1 MSNKFQIKF
10 TAGTLASQVFEIQPG
25 VVIALG
31 RSRSNTIVL
40 AEPDVSA
47 RHCILRQ
54 DQQAEE
60 GIWIEVVSSRTT
72 VLDGKALQIGDK
84 ALITDGKQV
93 TLGEKAAFVLMKV
106 ANDTAENDD
115 MPTGQIQNG
124 DDMQTQAVPAEDDQQ
139 TRAATMEKTV
149 AQAQTAEQNPAPE
162 TAAAGSDTEFET
174 IAVQTRIAS
183 TEEIDFIRR
192 GHQKKRLIRFWLIVI
207 PIVIFVVASFALYFQ
222 PQEEPILIW
231 PETDP
236 PGAQYNCKITSYVK
250 IIFPGTCD
258 KFYAETPKDRYWEV
272 HSAFGKNR
280 EIPLNVYAQRWIS
293 RDALTKTRLQAFQ
306 ECLAHL
312 KEKKLDTHLKLEH
325 APHRKWTALET
336 MEKDNNGST
345 RFINEN
351 SAGVPVIYTPYSRD
365 AVDQNGNTTSMSG
378 FLIFFRCGA
387 LCGYAMFE
395 IPSAF
400 FDKNKNRELFQSLLW
415 NLFIISAPA
424 NDPDFA
430 GKYWE
435 GSPDYDE
442 KTKID
447 QLMKQIRDWEKEE
460 KEGGYTNWWERY
472 RAIRSVLIQL
482 RKQMEQIRDW
492 EEEKKK
498 GGYTNWWKRYYA
510 IRRVLIRL
518 RKQGV
523 MDDVLTKVEKNHL
536 LKLRKEQKNAYAKWR
551 SIMTG
556 SSRETEKARVK
567 RDSKQAFSPEFESI
581 DYRYGTIRREEW

>member
-40 AEPDVSA
+40 SEPDVSA

-54 DQQAEE
+54 DQRAEE

-93 TLGEKAAFVLMKV
+93 TLGEKTAFVLMKV
-106 ANDTAENDD
+106 ANNTAENDD

-139 TRAATMEKTV
+139 TRAATMEKTA

-174 IAVQTRIAS
+174 VAVQTRIAS

-231 PETDP
+231 PETNP
-236 PGAQYNCKITSYVK
+236 PGAQYGYMITSYVK
-250 IIFPGTCD
+250 IVFPGTCD
-258 KFYAETPKDRYWEV
+258 MSYDDKNRYLEA

-280 EIPLNVYAQRWIS
+280 EIPLNVYAQCWIS
-293 RDALTKTRLQAFQ
+293 TDSLTQTRLETFQ
-306 ECLAHL
+306 KEGLARL
-312 KEKKLDTHLKLEH
+312 KEKKLDTHLKLESGH
-325 APHRKWTALET
+325 APHPEWTAREY
-336 MEKDNNGST
+336 MKKDKEGNTS
-345 RFINEN
+345 FVNEN
-351 SAGVPVIYTPYSRD
+351 SAGVPVIYTAYSRD

-378 FLIFFRCGA
+378 FLIFFRSGA

-400 FDKNKNRELFQSLLW
+400 FDKNRELFRSLLW
-415 NLFIISAPA
+415 YLFIISAPA
-424 NDPDFA
+424 NNPDFA

-435 GSPDYDE
+435 GSPDYDNE
-442 KTKID
+442 TKIED
-447 QLMKQIRDWEKEE
+447 LIKQIE
-460 KEGGYTNWWERY
+460 N
-472 RAIRSVLIQL
+472 
-482 RKQMEQIRDW
+482 W
-492 EEEKKK
+492 EEEDGEKEDGEKE

-510 IRRVLIRL
+510 IRSVLIRR
-518 RKQGV
+518 RKEGG
-523 MDDVLTKVEKNHL
+523 DLTKAENHL
-536 LKLRKEQKNAYAKWR
+536 LKLRKKQKNTYAKWR
-551 SIMTG
+551 CIMTG
-556 SSRETEKARVK
+556 SSRETEKTRVK

>member
-93 TLGEKAAFVLMKV
+93 TLGEKAAFVLKKV
-106 ANDTAENDD
+106 ANNTAENDD

-139 TRAATMEKTV
+139 TRAATMEKTA

-222 PQEEPILIW
+222 PQEEPVLIW

-236 PGAQYNCKITSYVK
+236 PGAQYGYMITSYVK

-258 KFYAETPKDRYWEV
+258 MSYNDKDRYLEA

-280 EIPLNVYAQRWIS
+280 EIPLNVYAQCWIS
-293 RDALTKTRLQAFQ
+293 LDALTKTRLQAFQ

-312 KEKKLDTHLKLEH
+312 KEKKLDTHLKLESGH
-325 APHRKWTALET
+325 APHREWAASET
-336 MEKDNNGST
+336 MKKDNNGST

-378 FLIFFRCGA
+378 FLIFFRSGA

-400 FDKNKNRELFQSLLW
+400 FDKNRNRELFQSLLR

-424 NDPDFA
+424 DNPDFA

-435 GSPDYDE
+435 GSPDYDKE
-442 KTKID
+442 TKID
-447 QLMKQIRDWEKEE
+447 LLMEQIEDLE

-472 RAIRSVLIQL
+472 YKIRSVLI
-482 RKQMEQIRDW
+482 
-492 EEEKKK
+492 
-498 GGYTNWWKRYYA
+498 
-510 IRRVLIRL
+510 RL
-518 RKQGV
+518 REQGG
-523 MDDVLTKVEKNHL
+523 DLKEAENHL
-536 LKLRKEQKNAYAKWR
+536 LNLRKEQKNTYAKWR

-556 SSRETEKARVK
+556 SPRETEKTRVK

>member
-40 AEPDVSA
+40 SEPDVSA

-106 ANDTAENDD
+106 ANNTAENDD

-139 TRAATMEKTV
+139 TRAATMEKTA

-174 IAVQTRIAS
+174 VAVQTRIAS

-207 PIVIFVVASFALYFQ
+207 PIVIFVAASFALYFQ
-222 PQEEPILIW
+222 PQEEPVLIW

-236 PGAQYNCKITSYVK
+236 PGAQKGCLFTDYVK

-258 KFYAETPKDRYWEV
+258 MSYKKVECYLHKKEECYLHKKEECYLHKKEEYYLEA

-293 RDALTKTRLQAFQ
+293 LDSLTKTRLQAFHD

-312 KEKKLDTHLKLEH
+312 KEKKLDTHLKLESGH
-325 APHRKWTALET
+325 ALHPKWTASET
-336 MEKDNNGST
+336 MKKENNGST
-345 RFINEN
+345 SFINEN
-351 SAGVPVIYTPYSRD
+351 SAGVPVIYTAYSRD

-378 FLIFFRCGA
+378 FLIFFRSGA

-415 NLFIISAPA
+415 DLFIISAPA
-424 NDPDFA
+424 DDPDFA

-442 KTKID
+442 KTNIPD
-447 QLMKQIRDWEKEE
+447 LMKQIEDLE

-472 RAIRSVLIQL
+472 YKIRS
-482 RKQMEQIRDW
+482 
-492 EEEKKK
+492 
-498 GGYTNWWKRYYA
+498 
-510 IRRVLIRL
+510 VLIRL

-523 MDDVLTKVEKNHL
+523 MDGNFAKAGNHL
-536 LKLRKEQKNAYAKWR
+536 LNLRKEQKNTYAKWR

-556 SSRETEKARVK
+556 SSRETEKTRVK

>member
-40 AEPDVSA
+40 SEPDVSA

-106 ANDTAENDD
+106 ANNTAENDD

-139 TRAATMEKTV
+139 TRAATMEKTA
-149 AQAQTAEQNPAPE
+149 AQAQTAEQPPAPE

-174 IAVQTRIAS
+174 VAVQTRIAS

-231 PETDP
+231 PETNP
-236 PGAQYNCKITSYVK
+236 PGAQYGYMITSYVK
-250 IIFPGTCD
+250 IVFPGTSD
-258 KFYAETPKDRYWEV
+258 MSYNYDSENKIFYLEA

-280 EIPLNVYAQRWIS
+280 EIPLNVYAQHWIS
-293 RDALTKTRLQAFQ
+293 LDALTKTRLQAFD
-306 ECLAHL
+306 ECLDHL
-312 KEKKLDTHLKLEH
+312 KKKKLDTHLKLEH
-325 APHRKWTALET
+325 ALHPKWTAPEY
-336 MEKDNNGST
+336 MKKDKEGNTS
-345 RFINEN
+345 FVNEN
-351 SAGVPVIYTPYSRD
+351 SAKVPVIYTAYSRD

-378 FLIFFRCGA
+378 FLIFFRYGA

-400 FDKNKNRELFQSLLW
+400 FDKNRELFQSLLW
-415 NLFIISAPA
+415 YLFIISAPA
-424 NDPDFA
+424 NNPDFA

-442 KTKID
+442 KTDID
-447 QLMKQIRDWEKEE
+447 GPDGLMKQIEVLEKE
-460 KEGGYTNWWERY
+460 
-472 RAIRSVLIQL
+472 
-482 RKQMEQIRDW
+482 
-492 EEEKKK
+492 
-498 GGYTNWWKRYYA
+498 GGYTNWWKRYYK
-510 IRRVLIRL
+510 IRSVLIRL
-518 RKQGV
+518 RKKG
-523 MDDVLTKVEKNHL
+523 DDLTEAENHL
-536 LKLRKEQKNAYAKWR
+536 LKLRKEQKNTYAKWR
-551 SIMTG
+551 SIMAG
-556 SSRETEKARVK
+556 SSRETEKTRVK

>member
-40 AEPDVSA
+40 SEPDVSA

-106 ANDTAENDD
+106 ANNTAENDD

-139 TRAATMEKTV
+139 TRAATMEKT
-149 AQAQTAEQNPAPE
+149 AEQAQTAEQNPAPE

-174 IAVQTRIAS
+174 VAVQTRIAS

-192 GHQKKRLIRFWLIVI
+192 GHQKKRLIRFWLTVI

-222 PQEEPILIW
+222 PQEEPVLIW

-236 PGAQYNCKITSYVK
+236 PGAQYGCMITSYVK

-258 KFYAETPKDRYWEV
+258 MSYKNLYLEA

-293 RDALTKTRLQAFQ
+293 LDALTKTRLQAFQ
-306 ECLAHL
+306 DECLAHL
-312 KEKKLDTHLKLEH
+312 KEKKLDTHLKLESGH
-325 APHRKWTALET
+325 ALHRKWTALET
-336 MEKDNNGST
+336 MKKDNNGST

-378 FLIFFRCGA
+378 FLIFFRSGA

-400 FDKNKNRELFQSLLW
+400 FDKNRELFQSLLW

-424 NDPDFA
+424 NNPDFA

-435 GSPDYDE
+435 GSPDYDNE
-442 KTKID
+442 TEID
-447 QLMKQIRDWEKEE
+447 QLMKQIEDWE

-472 RAIRSVLIQL
+472 YKIRS
-482 RKQMEQIRDW
+482 
-492 EEEKKK
+492 
-498 GGYTNWWKRYYA
+498 
-510 IRRVLIRL
+510 VLIRL
-518 RKQGV
+518 RKQGG
-523 MDDVLTKVEKNHL
+523 DLKKAENHL
-536 LKLRKEQKNAYAKWR
+536 LELRKEQKKTYAKWR

-556 SSRETEKARVK
+556 SSRETEKTRVK

>member
-40 AEPDVSA
+40 SEPDVSA

-106 ANDTAENDD
+106 ANNTAENDD

-139 TRAATMEKTV
+139 TRAATMEKTA

-174 IAVQTRIAS
+174 VAVQTRIAS

-207 PIVIFVVASFALYFQ
+207 PIVIFVAASFALYFQ
-222 PQEEPILIW
+222 PQEEPVLIW

-236 PGAQYNCKITSYVK
+236 PGAQYGYMITSYVK

-258 KFYAETPKDRYWEV
+258 MSYNDKDRYLEA

-280 EIPLNVYAQRWIS
+280 EIPLNVYAQCWIS
-293 RDALTKTRLQAFQ
+293 LDALTKTRLQAFQ
-306 ECLAHL
+306 ECLPHL
-312 KEKKLDTHLKLEH
+312 KEKKLDTHLKLESGH

-336 MEKDNNGST
+336 MKKDNNGST

-351 SAGVPVIYTPYSRD
+351 SAGVPVIYTAYSRD

-378 FLIFFRCGA
+378 FLIFFRSGA

-400 FDKNKNRELFQSLLW
+400 FDKNRELFQSLLRY
-415 NLFIISAPA
+415 LFIISAPA
-424 NDPDFA
+424 DKPDFA

-435 GSPDYDE
+435 GSPDYDKE
-442 KTKID
+442 TEIGR
-447 QLMKQIRDWEKEE
+447 LMEQIEDWEKE
-460 KEGGYTNWWERY
+460 
-472 RAIRSVLIQL
+472 
-482 RKQMEQIRDW
+482 
-492 EEEKKK
+492 

-510 IRRVLIRL
+510 IRSVLIRR
-518 RKQGV
+518 RKQCG
-523 MDDVLTKVEKNHL
+523 DLAKEAEKHLLEAKEAEKHLLEAEKHLLEAKEAEKHLLEAENHL
-536 LKLRKEQKNAYAKWR
+536 LNLRKEQKNTYAKWR

-556 SSRETEKARVK
+556 SSRETEKTRVK

>member
-40 AEPDVSA
+40 SEPDVSA

-93 TLGEKAAFVLMKV
+93 TLGEKTAFVLMKV
-106 ANDTAENDD
+106 ANNTAENDD

-139 TRAATMEKTV
+139 TRAATMEKTA

-174 IAVQTRIAS
+174 VAVQTRIAS

-231 PETDP
+231 PKTNP
-236 PGAQYNCKITSYVK
+236 PGAQYGYMITTYTKIV
-250 IIFPGTCD
+250 FPGTCD
-258 KFYAETPKDRYWEV
+258 MSYNYDSENKIFYLEA

-280 EIPLNVYAQRWIS
+280 EIPLNVYAQHWIS
-293 RDALTKTRLQAFQ
+293 TDSLTQTRLETFQ
-306 ECLAHL
+306 KEGLARL
-312 KEKKLDTHLKLEH
+312 KEKKLDTHLKLESGH
-325 APHRKWTALET
+325 ALRRKWTALET
-336 MEKDNNGST
+336 MKKDNNGST

-378 FLIFFRCGA
+378 FLIFFRYGA

-400 FDKNKNRELFQSLLW
+400 FDKNRELFQSLLKY
-415 NLFIISAPA
+415 LFIISAPA
-424 NDPDFA
+424 NNPDFA

-435 GSPDYDE
+435 GSPDYDNE
-442 KTKID
+442 TEPD
-447 QLMKQIRDWEKEE
+447 QLMKQIEYWEKEDGE

-472 RAIRSVLIQL
+472 YAIRSVLI
-482 RKQMEQIRDW
+482 
-492 EEEKKK
+492 
-498 GGYTNWWKRYYA
+498 
-510 IRRVLIRL
+510 RL
-518 RKQGV
+518 RKK
-523 MDDVLTKVEKNHL
+523 DADLTKAENHL
-536 LKLRKEQKNAYAKWR
+536 LKLRKEQKNTYAKWR
-551 SIMTG
+551 CIMTG
-556 SSRETEKARVK
+556 SSRETEKTRVK

-581 DYRYGTIRREEW
+581 DYRYGTIWREEW